1 MAIRIII
8 ADDHRL
14 FRHGLRNL
22 LMDGSD
28 IEVVAETCDGIETV
42 QAVKAQKPDVVLMDI
57 TMPNLNGIES
67 SRRIVKE
74 NPKTKIIMLSMHS
87 DRRFVLE
94 SFKAGAFGY
103 ILKDCAID
111 SLIDAIHTV
120 NQNQYYLDKS
130 IAKAVVKDYINL
142 NSQKADSVFAVL
154 SPRER
159 EVLQLMAEGCA
170 TKEIADKISVSVKTV
185 ETHRKQIMD
194 KLNIHNI
201 AQLTKYAIRE
211 GLTSLE

>member
-28 IEVVAETCDGIETV
+28 IEVVAETCDGIETI
-42 QAVKAQKPDVVLMDI
+42 QAVKAQKPDIVLMDI